1 MLSVYLN
8 ASRDGINR
16 THKDFSTAIF
26 LLQRRDQ
33 ANWSWIL
40 GGALYWSQ
48 RSPVVLLGE
57 GHMGNVGLALQMT
70 VNPTP
75 KTKAS
80 ILLSKLL

>member
-1 MLSVYLN
+1 MLAVCLISP
-8 ASRDGINR
+8 RDANNR

-57 GHMGNVGLALQMT
+57 GHMGNVTGET
-70 VNPTP
+70 V
-75 KTKAS
+75 
-80 ILLSKLL
+80 